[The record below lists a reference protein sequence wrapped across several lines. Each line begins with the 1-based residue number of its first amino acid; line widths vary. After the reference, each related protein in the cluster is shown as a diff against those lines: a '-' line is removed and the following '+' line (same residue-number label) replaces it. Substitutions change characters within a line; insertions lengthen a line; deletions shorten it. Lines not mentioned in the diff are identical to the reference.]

1 MPTHIISDSII
12 SPLGFSSE
20 TNFKNI
26 LEGHSGI
33 KQTDKFGGEDFVA
46 LIDDKDLDNEAKK
59 IFDIS
64 EYTRFEKISI
74 LSIHKALSGCNINI
88 SSPETAIIVSTAKG
102 NIDLIDKEIANLYEP
117 NRIALW
123 KSAEII
129 AKHFG
134 NPNKAI
140 VISNACISGT
150 LALIYANRLLSA
162 GKYKDIVVVG
172 CDIATPFIISGFN
185 CLKAT
190 DNKPCKPFDI
200 DRKGLN
206 LGEGAATIILSSQT
220 QAENGIKIVA
230 GSSSNDANHISG
242 PSRTGEGLYL
252 SIIDTLQ
259 QAKMEHV
266 DMINPHG
273 TGTLFN
279 DEMESIAFSRCLK
292 EDIPVCGLKGY
303 FGHTLGASGVI
314 ETVICKLSLQNNMLV
329 KTLGYSQHGV
339 SKPLNITKE
348 NTDKQL
354 NTCLKTSSGFGGTN
368 ASILLTK

>member
-1 MPTHIISDSII
+1 MSINIISDNII

-26 LEGHSGI
+26 LEGQSGI
-33 KQTDKFGGEDFVA
+33 KRTDKFGGDDYVSI
-46 LIDDKDLDNEAKK
+46 IDDQILDKEAGL
-59 IFDIS
+59 FFNAS
-64 EYTRFEKISI
+64 EYTRFEKMSI
-74 LSIHKALSGCNINI
+74 LSIHKALSGCSINI
-88 SSPETAIIVSTAKG
+88 SSPETAIVISTAKG
-102 NIDLIDKEIANLYEP
+102 NIDLIEEEKANLYEP

-129 AKHFG
+129 SNHFG

-150 LALIYANRLLSA
+150 LALVYANRLLSV
-162 GKYKDIVVVG
+162 GKYKDVVIVG
-172 CDIATPFIISGFN
+172 CDIATQFIVSGFN

-206 LGEGAATIILSSQT
+206 LGEGAATIILSSQART
-220 QAENGIKIVA
+220 KNEIKIA
-230 GSSSNDANHISG
+230 TGSSSNDANHISG

-252 SIIDTLQ
+252 SITDTLE
-259 QAKMEHV
+259 QAKNIQV

-279 DEMESIAFSRCLK
+279 DEMESIAFSRCLE

-339 SKPLNITKE
+339 SKPLNITQE
-348 NTDKQL
+348 NINQQL